1 MCKISRFP
9 SFLAATLLIFIAN
22 PTAPVAA
29 PYSLQESRAEED
41 HASFP
46 ITPFRVVAAFDP
58 PEVDWQPGHRGIDLA
73 GQIGQEVHA
82 PAAGEVHF
90 AGMVANRPV
99 VTLRLDNGDL
109 VSMEPVSAQLSKG
122 SSVQAGEVIGTIT
135 SHTSHCEP
143 ETCLHVGLRRNGQYR
158 NPLQLWPNQRP
169 PIVLLPPITD

>member
-1 MCKISRFP
+1 MRKTSRFP
-9 SFLAATLLIFIAN
+9 SLLTATLLIFIAN

-29 PYSLQESRAEED
+29 PYSLPGSKAEED
-41 HASFP
+41 HARFP
-46 ITPFRVVAAFDP
+46 ISPFRVVAGFDP
-58 PEVDWQPGHRGIDLA
+58 PEVDWHPGHRGIDQA
-73 GQIGQEVHA
+73 GETGQKGHGQAVS
-82 PAAGEVHF
+82 EVHF
-90 AGMVANRPV
+90 AGRVANGPV

-122 SSVQAGEVIGTIT
+122 SPVQAGEVIGTKT